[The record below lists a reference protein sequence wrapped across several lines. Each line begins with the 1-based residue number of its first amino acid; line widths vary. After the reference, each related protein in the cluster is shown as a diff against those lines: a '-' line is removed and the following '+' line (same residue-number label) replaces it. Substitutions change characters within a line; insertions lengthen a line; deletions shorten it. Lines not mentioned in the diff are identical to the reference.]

1 MSQVVL
7 SPIVPRALTSLWVI
21 HRLCDQPYVGLDPAV
36 GHAWWKVA
44 DLEGLTPREVAYQG
58 TLWSGIQEEALRG

>member
-36 GHAWWKVA
+36 GHAWCWW
-44 DLEGLTPREVAYQG
+44 REF
-58 TLWSGIQEEALRG
+58 QEELSKVSCT